1 MKENSTNLNLSGL
14 YSLIDVYCDCLM
26 PVKESDGKKFPN
38 DVSSVIKEVIEKKAP
53 FDELKKISNLKD
65 LYKILIRLW
74 T

>member
-1 MKENSTNLNLSGL
+1 
-14 YSLIDVYCDCLM
+14 M
-26 PVKESDGKKFPN
+26 PVKEGDGKKFPN

-53 FDELKKISNLKD
+53 FDELKKIANLKD